1 MIFRKGTITLKDK
14 NKYKQTEYRMLIV
27 GLLALLMIVCII
39 ALCAGQYS
47 VSVFEVIKI
56 LVSRFVNVTKTW
68 NDTAEG
74 VVFTLRL
81 PRVFGAAL
89 VGCALSLS
97 GATYQGVF
105 KNPLVA
111 PDLLGVSSGACVGA
125 SVAILLHLG
134 SFGVQALAFVAGI
147 FAVGLTLF
155 IPRLLRNSNMTML
168 VLSGII
174 VKGIMDSVMGI
185 IKYIADP
192 ETELQSIT
200 YWQLGSLTKV
210 LPKDLLAVG
219 PVIIVGAVVIFLLRW
234 RINVLSLGDREA
246 KTLGV
251 SVAAVR
257 NILIVCAT
265 LLTASAVCIS
275 GTIGWVGLVI
285 PHFARMITGPDNT
298 KAIPVSILLG
308 AVFMVVIDTMAR
320 ALTSVELPL
329 SILTGII
336 GAPFYIIILARQRMK
351 LS

>member
-1 MIFRKGTITLKDK
+1 MKDNKKHKKAEYGILITG
-14 NKYKQTEYRMLIV
+14 LII
-27 GLLALLMIVCII
+27 LLAATCVI

-47 VSVFEVIKI
+47 VSVPEVIKI
-56 LVSRFVNVTKTW
+56 LASRFVNVTKTW
-68 NDTAEG
+68 SNTAEG

-81 PRVFGAAL
+81 PRMIGAVL
-89 VGCALSLS
+89 VGSALSLS
-97 GATYQGVF
+97 GAAYQGVF

-125 SVAILLHLG
+125 S
-134 SFGVQALAFVAGI
+134 
-147 FAVGLTLF
+147 
-155 IPRLLRNSNMTML
+155 
-168 VLSGII
+168 GII

-185 IKYIADP
+185 IKYVADP

-210 LPKDLLAVG
+210 LPRDLFTVG
-219 PVIIVGAVVIFLLRW
+219 PVIIAASVIIFLLRW
-234 RINVLSLGDREA
+234 RINILSLGDREA

-251 SVAAVR
+251 SVTVVR
-257 NILIVCAT
+257 NFIIICAT

-275 GTIGWVGLVI
+275 GTIGWIGLVI
-285 PHFARMITGPDNT
+285 PHFARMLTGPDNT
-298 KAIPVSILLG
+298 KAIPASILIG
-308 AVFMVVIDTMAR
+308 AIFMVAIDTLAR

>member
-1 MIFRKGTITLKDK
+1 
-14 NKYKQTEYRMLIV
+14 MLIT
-27 GLLALLMIVCII
+27 GLLVLLLAVCII

-47 VSVFEVIKI
+47 ISVPEVIKI

-68 NDTAEG
+68 NSTAEG

-81 PRVFGAAL
+81 PRIIGAVL
-89 VGCALSLS
+89 VGGALSLS
-97 GATYQGVF
+97 GAAYQGVF

-125 SVAILLHLG
+125 SVAILLHLN
-134 SFGVQALAFVAGI
+134 SFGVQALAFGAGI
-147 FAVGLTLF
+147 LAVGLTLF
-155 IPRLLRNSNMTML
+155 IPHLIRNTNMTML

-185 IKYIADP
+185 IKYVADP

-210 LPKDLLAVG
+210 LPRDLMAVG
-219 PVIIVGAVVIFLLRW
+219 PVILVAALVIFLLRW
-234 RINVLSLGDREA
+234 RINILSLGDREA

-251 SVAAVR
+251 SVPMVR
-257 NILIVCAT
+257 SLIIVCAT

-275 GTIGWVGLVI
+275 GTIGWIGLVI
-285 PHFARMITGPDNT
+285 PHFARLVTGPDNR
-298 KAIPVSILLG
+298 KAIPVSILMG
-308 AVFMVVIDTMAR
+308 CVFMVIIDTMAR

-336 GAPFYIIILARQRMK
+336 GAPFYILILARQRMK

>member
-1 MIFRKGTITLKDK
+1 MAATC
-14 NKYKQTEYRMLIV
+14 V
-27 GLLALLMIVCII
+27 I

-47 VSVFEVIKI
+47 VSVPEVIKI
-56 LVSRFVNVTKTW
+56 LASRFVNVTKTW
-68 NDTAEG
+68 SNTAEG

-81 PRVFGAAL
+81 PRMIGAVL
-89 VGCALSLS
+89 VGSALSLS
-97 GATYQGVF
+97 GAAYQGVF

-125 SVAILLHLG
+125 SVAILLHLN
-134 SFGVQALAFVAGI
+134 SFGVQAMAFVAGI
-147 FAVGLTLF
+147 LAVKNT
-155 IPRLLRNSNMTML
+155 NMTML

-185 IKYIADP
+185 IKYVADP

-210 LPKDLLAVG
+210 LPRDLFTVG
-219 PVIIVGAVVIFLLRW
+219 PVIIAASVIIFLLRW
-234 RINVLSLGDREA
+234 RINILSLGDREA

-251 SVAAVR
+251 SVTVVR
-257 NILIVCAT
+257 NFIIICAT

-275 GTIGWVGLVI
+275 GTIGWIGLVI
-285 PHFARMITGPDNT
+285 PHFARMLTGPDNT
-298 KAIPVSILLG
+298 KAIPASILIG
-308 AVFMVVIDTMAR
+308 AIFMVAIDTLAR

>member
-1 MIFRKGTITLKDK
+1 MKDNKKHKKAEYGILITG
-14 NKYKQTEYRMLIV
+14 LII
-27 GLLALLMIVCII
+27 LLAAACII

-47 VSVFEVIKI
+47 VSVPEVIKI
-56 LVSRFVNVTKTW
+56 LASRFVNVTKTW
-68 NDTAEG
+68 SNTAEG

-81 PRVFGAAL
+81 PRIIGAVL
-89 VGCALSLS
+89 VGSALSLS
-97 GATYQGVF
+97 GAAYQGVF

-125 SVAILLHLG
+125 SVAILLHLN
-134 SFGVQALAFVAGI
+134 SFGVQAMAFVAGVL
-147 FAVGLTLF
+147 AVGLTLF
-155 IPRLLRNSNMTML
+155 
-168 VLSGII
+168 I

-185 IKYIADP
+185 IKYVADP

-210 LPKDLLAVG
+210 LPKDLFTVG
-219 PVIIVGAVVIFLLRW
+219 PVIVAASVIIFLLRW
-234 RINVLSLGDREA
+234 RINILSLGDREA

-251 SVAAVR
+251 SVTVVR
-257 NILIVCAT
+257 NFIIICAT

-275 GTIGWVGLVI
+275 GTIGWIGLVI
-285 PHFARMITGPDNT
+285 PHFARMLTGPDNT
-298 KAIPVSILLG
+298 KVIPSSILMG
-308 AVFMVVIDTMAR
+308 AIFMVVIDTLAR

>member
-1 MIFRKGTITLKDK
+1 MKDNKKHKKAEYGILITG
-14 NKYKQTEYRMLIV
+14 LII
-27 GLLALLMIVCII
+27 LLAAACII

-47 VSVFEVIKI
+47 VSVPEVIKI
-56 LVSRFVNVTKTW
+56 LASRFVNVTKTW
-68 NDTAEG
+68 SNTAEG

-81 PRVFGAAL
+81 PRIIGAVL
-89 VGCALSLS
+89 VGSALSLS
-97 GATYQGVF
+97 GAAYQGVF

-111 PDLLGVSSGACVGA
+111 PDLLGVSSG
-125 SVAILLHLG
+125 
-134 SFGVQALAFVAGI
+134 VQAMAFVAGI
-147 FAVGLTLF
+147 LAVGLTLF
-155 IPRLLRNSNMTML
+155 IPRLIKNTNMTML

-185 IKYIADP
+185 IKYVADP

-210 LPKDLLAVG
+210 LPKDLFTVG
-219 PVIIVGAVVIFLLRW
+219 PVIVAASVIIFLLRW
-234 RINVLSLGDREA
+234 RINILSLGDREA

-251 SVAAVR
+251 SVTVVR
-257 NILIVCAT
+257 NFIIICAT

-275 GTIGWVGLVI
+275 GTIGWIGLVI
-285 PHFARMITGPDNT
+285 PHFARMLTGPDNT
-298 KAIPVSILLG
+298 KVIPASILMG
-308 AVFMVVIDTMAR
+308 AIFMVVIDTLAR

>member
-1 MIFRKGTITLKDK
+1 MKDNKKHKKAEYGILITG
-14 NKYKQTEYRMLIV
+14 LII
-27 GLLALLMIVCII
+27 LLAAACII

-47 VSVFEVIKI
+47 VSVPEVIKI
-56 LVSRFVNVTKTW
+56 LASRFVNVTKTW
-68 NDTAEG
+68 SNTAEG

-81 PRVFGAAL
+81 PRIIGAVL
-89 VGCALSLS
+89 VGSALSLS
-97 GATYQGVF
+97 GAAYQGVF

-125 SVAILLHLG
+125 SVAILLHLN
-134 SFGVQALAFVAGI
+134 SFGVQAMAFVAGI
-147 FAVGLTLF
+147 LAVGLTLF
-155 IPRLLRNSNMTML
+155 IPRLIKNTNMTML

-185 IKYIADP
+185 IKYVADP

-210 LPKDLLAVG
+210 LPKDLFTVG
-219 PVIIVGAVVIFLLRW
+219 PVIVAASVIIFLLRW
-234 RINVLSLGDREA
+234 RINILSLGDREA

-251 SVAAVR
+251 SVTVVR
-257 NILIVCAT
+257 NFIIICAR
-265 LLTASAVCIS
+265 
-275 GTIGWVGLVI
+275 TIGWIGLVI
-285 PHFARMITGPDNT
+285 PHFARMLTGPDNT
-298 KAIPVSILLG
+298 KVIPASILMG
-308 AVFMVVIDTMAR
+308 AIFMVVIDTLAR

>member
-1 MIFRKGTITLKDK
+1 MKDNKKHKKAEYGILITG
-14 NKYKQTEYRMLIV
+14 LII
-27 GLLALLMIVCII
+27 LLAAACII

-47 VSVFEVIKI
+47 VSVPEVIKI
-56 LVSRFVNVTKTW
+56 LASRFVNVTKTW
-68 NDTAEG
+68 SNTAEG

-81 PRVFGAAL
+81 PRIIGAVL
-89 VGCALSLS
+89 VGSALSLS
-97 GATYQGVF
+97 GAAYQGVF

-125 SVAILLHLG
+125 SVAILLHLN
-134 SFGVQALAFVAGI
+134 SFGVQAMAFVAGI
-147 FAVGLTLF
+147 LAVGLTLF
-155 IPRLLRNSNMTML
+155 IPRLIKNTNMTML

-185 IKYIADP
+185 IKYVADP

-210 LPKDLLAVG
+210 LPKDLFTVG
-219 PVIIVGAVVIFLLRW
+219 PVIVAASVIIFLLRW
-234 RINVLSLGDREA
+234 RINILSLGDREA

-251 SVAAVR
+251 SVTVVR
-257 NILIVCAT
+257 NFIIICAT

-275 GTIGWVGLVI
+275 GTIGRIGLVI
-285 PHFARMITGPDNT
+285 PHFARMLTGPDNT
-298 KAIPVSILLG
+298 KVIPASILMG
-308 AVFMVVIDTMAR
+308 AIFMVVIDTLAR

>member
-1 MIFRKGTITLKDK
+1 MKEK
-14 NKYKQTEYRMLIV
+14 NKKEKTEYGVLISV
-27 GLLALLMIVCII
+27 LVALLFVICVA
-39 ALCAGQYS
+39 ALCSGQYK
-47 VSVFEVIKI
+47 VSVPEVFQIFA
-56 LVSRFVNVTKTW
+56 SRFLNITKTW

-81 PRVFGAAL
+81 PRIVGAIL
-89 VGCALSLS
+89 VGSALSLS
-97 GATYQGVF
+97 GAAYQGVF

-125 SVAILLHLG
+125 SIAILLHLN
-134 SFGVQALAFVAGI
+134 SFGVQSMAFISGI
-147 FAVGLTLF
+147 IAVVLTIF
-155 IPRLLRNSNMTML
+155 IPKLIKNNNMTML

-185 IKYIADP
+185 IKYVADP

-210 LPKDLLAVG
+210 LPKDIYTVG
-219 PVIIVGAVVIFLLRW
+219 PVIVIGTILIFLLRW
-234 RINVLSLGDREA
+234 QINILSLGDREA
-246 KTLGV
+246 KTLGISV
-251 SVAAVR
+251 SLVR
-257 NILIVCAT
+257 NLVIVCAT

-285 PHFARMITGPDNT
+285 PHFSRMIVGPDNT
-298 KAIPVSILLG
+298 KSIPVSILLG
-308 AVFMVVIDTMAR
+308 AIFMVIIDTMAR

-336 GAPFYIIILARQRMK
+336 GAPFYIIILARQRMR